1 MSDQITQGD
10 STKDHGLNANMA
22 KLSNEWLDQGIS
34 DANAAPTSNI
44 GKIAE
49 VTGKGLLAT
58 PAGIGHALVD
68 DAVHWQRTLGTV
80 ATSAAMGAVLKTVL
94 PESGTAGKIAGAGIG
109 LYFMAKAATPVVE
122 AYADGLNAKTK
133 ADIDKAGDKVG
144 DAVGG
149 FGVNSVVAFGGYRL
163 GAGFMGKALMTEPF
177 DNFAA
182 AKEKFWNPSSEATKP
197 PLDVLEPTKSPGFAS
212 RVKIDGDRA
221 TLLNS
226 DKAAPANA
234 KVTGEVDPKAPM
246 NVTLYAQTRGSDF
259 QMSRDLARI
268 NSGMQAPLTDAQ
280 ITAKYGA
287 NPESVTAIEKFAA
300 DNGLAITDRNLASGR
315 IQLSGSTGQMM
326 KAFDV
331 KLQEYEHQSGVTFR
345 GRTGTV
351 SVSSDLAPHVKAVLG
366 LDNRP
371 AFKPNYVSGGLVK
384 PPAAVVDNTAAVAGK
399 VEPKAPTPS
408 ADGARALQ
416 VEEILKGYNADPKFD
431 GKGMTTGFLSLGG
444 TVDEGWQDVLTAKG
458 IDPKTVE
465 FRNTSTQE
473 PTSDPGGAN
482 GENRLDFYMHK
493 FGLPKAT
500 TVMVEAENND
510 TGMPTG
516 IDRITFPKPGE
527 TQITHASVSWGQYE
541 DGWTAQSRALMED
554 AGKRAALK
562 GVTVTV
568 ASGDNGAGDG
578 SPSRKQQVDIPA
590 GLEHFTGAGGTRLVV
605 DANGNWKSE
614 VGWDGMG
621 ASGGGR
627 SMFTPR
633 PDFQKGLD
641 LPANLN
647 GSKFDGRAVPDIAAN
662 GDPRSGMITPGP
674 QGDEAIGGTS
684 LSAPTTAVQAAIISQ
699 ATGKGTGYWNPEI
712 YNMAKNN
719 PGVFHDIVSGRNTD
733 GGVKGYPATKG
744 YDLETGNGS
753 IDVGKYIE
761 ARGKMLNQ
769 SVLSK
774 NLSMVPGFVNPR
786 GDNPTPGVIPFAGAT
801 YNSDADKAVENPNK

>member
-1 MSDQITQGD
+1 MTDHVTQGD
-10 STKDHGLNANMA
+10 SPKGNDLTSNMDRLTHDWMDSSV
-22 KLSNEWLDQGIS
+22 K
-34 DANAAPTSNI
+34 DANAAPTSDI
-44 GKIAE
+44 GKVA
-49 VTGKGLLAT
+49 AT
-58 PAGIGHALVD
+58 
-68 DAVHWQRTLGTV
+68 TV
-80 ATSAAMGAVLKTVL
+80 AGLKHAPEGLADTLKDDWDHLGRTVGMVVTSAAVGATLKAVL
-94 PESGTAGKIAGAGIG
+94 PETGMAGKVVGAGIG
-109 LYFMAKAATPVVE
+109 IAFLASAARPTIE
-122 AYADGLNAKTK
+122 AYAEGLNAKTNK
-133 ADIDKAGDKVG
+133 DIDKAGAQLA
-144 DAVGG
+144 DAGSG
-149 FGVNSVVAFGGYRL
+149 FVVNSVLAAGGYKL
-163 GAGFMGKALMTEPF
+163 GAGFAGKALLSEKM
-177 DNFAA
+177 DGFAA
-182 AKEKFWNPSSEATKP
+182 FKDKIWHPTSTETSPA
-197 PLDVLEPTKSPGFAS
+197 LDVVSPEKSVGLAS
-212 RVKIDGDRA
+212 RVKVEGNRA

-226 DKAAPANA
+226 EKDAPSNA
-234 KVTGEVDPKAPM
+234 TVKGDVDPNAPM
-246 NVTLYAQTRGSDF
+246 NVTLYAQTKGSDF
-259 QMSRDLARI
+259 LMNRDLARI
-268 NSGMQAPLTDAQ
+268 NAGTQAPLTDAQ

-287 NPESVTAIEKFAA
+287 VPESVAAIKKFADA
-300 DNGLAITDRNLASGR
+300 NGLKISDQNLASGR
-315 IQLSGSTGQMM
+315 VQLSGSTGQMM

-351 SVSSDLAPHVKAVLG
+351 SVTPDLAPHVKAVLG

-371 AFKPNYVSGGLVK
+371 AFKTNYVKAPIVAPG
-384 PPAAVVDNTAAVAGK
+384 AAPDATTAGITGK
-399 VEPKAPTPS
+399 VEAAPKPS

-416 VEEILKGYNADPKFD
+416 VEEILKGYGADPKFD

-444 TVDEGWQDVLTAKG
+444 TVDDGWQDILTQKG

-473 PTSDPGGAN
+473 PTSDPSGAN

-510 TGMPTG
+510 SGMPTG
-516 IDRITFPKPGE
+516 IDRITFPVNGE
-527 TQITHASVSWGQYE
+527 SQITHASVSWGQFE
-541 DGWTAQSRALMED
+541 DGWTQQSRDLMED

-590 GLEHFTGAGGTRLVV
+590 GLEHFTGAGGTRLVL

-627 SMFTPR
+627 SMFTAR
-633 PDFQKGLD
+633 PDFQQGLD
-641 LPANLN
+641 MPANLN
-647 GSKFDGRAVPDIAAN
+647 GSKFDGRGVPDIAAN

-712 YNMAKNN
+712 YKMAKTS
-719 PGVFHDIVSGRNTD
+719 PGVFNDIVSGRNTD

-753 IDVGKYIE
+753 VNVARYID
-761 ARGKMLNQ
+761 ARNKILNQ

-774 NLSMVPGFVNPR
+774 NLSIAGESLNPTK
-786 GDNPTPGVIPFAGAT
+786 NPTPWVIPWNGGNT
-801 YNSDADKAVENPNK
+801 TTDNTNK